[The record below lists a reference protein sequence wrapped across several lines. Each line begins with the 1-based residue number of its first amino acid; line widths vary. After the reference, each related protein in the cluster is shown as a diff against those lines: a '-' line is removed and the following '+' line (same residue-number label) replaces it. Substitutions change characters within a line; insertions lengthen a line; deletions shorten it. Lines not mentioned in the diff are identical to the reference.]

1 MASGQLSLRNNFR
14 AIVTNETSVTI
25 LHFKQNEADVLLQKT
40 KYIQYDRLE
49 KQEKMDFK
57 VLEDFLQTFVDGFE
71 FRK

>member
-1 MASGQLSLRNNFR
+1 M
-14 AIVTNETSVTI
+14 TSVTI

-40 KYIQYDRLE
+40 KYIHVQYDRLE

-57 VLEDFLQTFVDGFE
+57 VLEDFLQRFVDGFE